1 MSHAV
6 RDTTTDVTY
15 STSIGNIHFVVSYRI
30 VYCCGTNS
38 HISQSSYALCSSVV
52 RYDHFFHNTLERP
65 RNFPHRSFITI
76 SCWAVV
82 VFFHA
87 LVTLV
92 IITIIKFITGG
103 GNPKRDED
111 DISIMTFRKPRTNSN
126 KEEKGD

>member
-30 VYCCGTNS
+30 VYCCCTNS

-52 RYDHFFHNTLERP
+52 RFDDFFHNTLERP

-103 GNPKRDED
+103 GNPKRDEND
-111 DISIMTFRKPRTNSN
+111 GWEVQFRKPRSNSQ
-126 KEEKGD
+126 EQKGD